1 MNHPTPPPSIQTAR
15 GFIFDID
22 GTLALADQGLNGYQ
36 ALPGA
41 IEIVKFLSQREIP
54 FVAFTNGS
62 TKTPAQL
69 SEALQSAGIPV
80 GGHQALTPPA
90 VAVSLFK
97 SKGYKRLLVL
107 GVEGVWRPLAEAG
120 FDIVVSPERADDADA
135 VFIGW
140 YPDFRLAD
148 LEAACRAVWNGAA
161 LYTVSTAPYVASREG
176 RTLGIS
182 GALTA
187 AVTSVTGKAGV
198 IVGKPAPAAFEV
210 ARSLLN
216 LDAHEIAIV
225 GDDPTLENAMAHQGG
240 AISVGVHTGLASA
253 DDFSSLPYGQRPH
266 YSLSGVDEL
275 LTMLR

>member
-1 MNHPTPPPSIQTAR
+1 MNHPAPPRSIHSAR

-22 GTLALADQGLNGYQ
+22 GTLALADQSLNGYQ
-36 ALPGA
+36 PLPGA
-41 IEIVKFLSQREIP
+41 IEIVQLLSERDIP

-62 TKTPAQL
+62 TKTPSQL
-69 SEALQSAGIPV
+69 SAALQSAGIPV
-80 GGHQALTPPA
+80 SGCQALTPPA

-97 SKGYKRLLVL
+97 SKGYQRLLVL
-107 GVEGVWRPLAEAG
+107 GGEGVWRPLSEAG

-140 YPDFRLAD
+140 YPEFRLAD
-148 LEAACRAVWNGAA
+148 LDAACRAVWNGAE
-161 LYTVSTAPYVASREG
+161 LYTVSTAPYVASRQG

-187 AVTSVTGKAGV
+187 AITSVTGKTGV

-210 ARSLLN
+210 ARSLLG
-216 LDAHEIAIV
+216 LQAEEIAIV

-253 DDFSSLPYGQRPH
+253 DDFARLPAGQRPH
-266 YSLSGVDEL
+266 YSLTGVHEL